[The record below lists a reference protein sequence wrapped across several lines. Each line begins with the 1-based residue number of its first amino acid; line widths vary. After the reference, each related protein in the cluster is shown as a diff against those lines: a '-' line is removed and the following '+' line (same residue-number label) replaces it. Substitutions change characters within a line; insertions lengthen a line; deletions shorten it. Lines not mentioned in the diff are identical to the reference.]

1 MGCIFLIGFM
11 ASGKSTIG
19 KALSTLLGASSL
31 DIDTEVARRE
41 GMPIHQIFSKKGE
54 PYFRKLETAVLREF
68 GSSCGGRTT
77 IIATGGGLPCTGS
90 NMEYMNERGITVYLK
105 SSFDDIVSRVE
116 HVRDRPVF
124 HRIGSRRGLE
134 ELLRKRETYYSRAHV
149 IIENRNDIPPQQIAE
164 HIARVIAQ

>member
-1 MGCIFLIGFM
+1 
-11 ASGKSTIG
+11 
-19 KALSTLLGASSL
+19 
-31 DIDTEVARRE
+31 
-41 GMPIHQIFSKKGE
+41 
-54 PYFRKLETAVLREF
+54 
-68 GSSCGGRTT
+68 
-77 IIATGGGLPCTGS
+77 
-90 NMEYMNERGITVYLK
+90 MEYMNERGITVYLK